1 MGNLCFGGTMELQR
15 LESEMIG
22 AVERLTPSVVSVR
35 RWNETGRR
43 AQRILVPEGA
53 GTGFVLDDRGHIVT
67 NDHVVH
73 EADEVQVETPD
84 ARTLRA
90 EIIGED
96 PATDVA
102 LIRVSPQEL
111 TPAEL
116 GDSEKLRVGQIV
128 LAIGNALG
136 LPGGPT
142 VSSGIVSAL
151 GRPLPGADY
160 VLEGLIQ
167 TDAAINPGNSGGPLA
182 DLSGRVVGINSAMAP
197 FAQGV
202 GFALPINT
210 VRSIAAQLRTGG
222 RVVRPWLGISA
233 VALSREAA
241 LRFRTSRT
249 EGILLAEIVRG
260 GPAARAGLQPGD
272 VILKIGTRTV
282 RSLHDLLDALSPLP
296 IGGAIDVS
304 LARGGSEHKT
314 VVRIA
319 EAPAPLPA

>member
-1 MGNLCFGGTMELQR
+1 MELSSV
-15 LESEMIG
+15 ESEMIT
-22 AVERLTPSVVSVR
+22 AVERLTPSVLGVR
-35 RWNETGRR
+35 RWSERGRR
-43 AQRILVPEGA
+43 ARRALFPEGA
-53 GTGFVLDDRGHIVT
+53 GSGFVLDDRGHVVT

-73 EADEVQVETPD
+73 DADAIRVETPD
-84 ARTLRA
+84 GRSLPA
-90 EIIGED
+90 ELIGED

-102 LIRVSPQEL
+102 LVRVAPQDL
-111 TPAEL
+111 RPADL

-151 GRPLPGADY
+151 GRPLPGADH

-182 DLSGRVVGINSAMAP
+182 DLAGRVVGINSAMAP

-210 VRSIAAQLRTGG
+210 VRTIADQLRSTG

-233 VALSREAA
+233 IALSPPLAV
-241 LRFRTSRT
+241 RFRTSQT
-249 EGILLAEIVRG
+249 EGILLAEVAPE
-260 GPAARAGLQPGD
+260 GPAAQAGLRSGD
-272 VILKIGTRTV
+272 ILLQVGTLPI
-282 RSLHDLLDALSPLP
+282 RSLRDLLSALARLP

-304 LARGGSEHKT
+304 IARGGDLHKT

-319 EAPAPLPA
+319 EAPSALVA